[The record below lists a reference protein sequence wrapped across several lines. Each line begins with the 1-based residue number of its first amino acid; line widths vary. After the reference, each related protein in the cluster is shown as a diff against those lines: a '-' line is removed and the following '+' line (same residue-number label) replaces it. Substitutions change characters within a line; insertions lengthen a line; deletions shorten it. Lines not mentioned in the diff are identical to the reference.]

1 MALSLIDQVRLLVQ
15 DNVPGLY
22 FCSQDEIQYFL
33 DRNNQ
38 NVNRASLEV
47 ARVILL
53 NLSMRSDTTV
63 DVLSIKSSK
72 SAASYEQ
79 ALQLFLKDASLN
91 PVLTNCAGYAGNI
104 SKTDMQANVDNLD
117 NNYIKPSINTLLT
130 TSDLTSYFTA

>member
-1 MALSLIDQVRLLVQ
+1 MALSLIQQVRLLVQ
-15 DNVPGLY
+15 DSVPGLY
-22 FCSQDEIQYFL
+22 FCSDDEIQYFL
-33 DRNNQ
+33 DRNSQ

-53 NLSMRSDTTV
+53 NLSMRSDSTV
-63 DVLSIKSSK
+63 DILSIKSSK
-72 SAASYEQ
+72 AAASYAL

-91 PVLTNCAGYAGNI
+91 PVLTNCSGYAGNI
-104 SKTDMQANVDNLD
+104 SLTDMQANVDNKD

>member
-1 MALSLIDQVRLLVQ
+1 MALTPLQQVRLLVQ
-15 DNVPGLY
+15 DSIPGLY
-22 FCSQDEIQYFL
+22 FCSDDEINFFL
-33 DRNNQ
+33 DRNSQ

-53 NLSMRSDTTV
+53 NLSMRSDSTV
-63 DVLSIKSSK
+63 DILSIKSSK
-72 SAASYEQ
+72 AAASYAL

-91 PVLTNCAGYAGNI
+91 PVLTNCSGFAGNI
-104 SKTDMQANVDNLD
+104 SLTDMQANVDDKD